1 MLPLPLREGLGEG
14 ACRIGA
20 APSPQPPPAGRGSP
34 FIFSNSVRYPPF
46 TAVTLMTSTILLQ
59 VAVGGLLMGLIYGL
73 VAAGLSLIFGLMD
86 VVNFAHGELLMLAMY
101 ATYIAW
107 LVTGLDPL
115 LLLIPVALAL
125 FVLGMAIYHLLMA
138 RALSVRFNRGMVQI
152 FVTFGLAI
160 LLRGAAQ
167 FTFGSDFKSV
177 STSLLANHTLDL
189 GGIFV
194 PLPQLAA
201 GIVSLLAFGALL
213 LVSRTEFGRA
223 LEATREDREAVALI
237 GIDRDRIFAL
247 GWGLGAAAVGIAGVM
262 LATFYYV
269 SPNVGANFALIAY
282 VTVALGGFGSLFGA
296 LVAGLLIGQVEA
308 LTALLIEP
316 SLKQVGMFAIYL
328 AVLMFRPRGLFGTL

>member
-1 MLPLPLREGLGEG
+1 M
-14 ACRIGA
+14 
-20 APSPQPPPAGRGSP
+20 
-34 FIFSNSVRYPPF
+34 
-46 TAVTLMTSTILLQ
+46 TLTIVVQ
-59 VAVGGLLMGLIYGL
+59 VAVGGLLMGLIYAL

-86 VVNFAHGELLMLAMY
+86 VVNFAHGELLRLAMY
-101 ATYIAW
+101 ATFIFW
-107 LVTGLDPL
+107 SLTGIEPL
-115 LLLIPVALAL
+115 LLLLPVAALL
-125 FVLGMAIYHLLMA
+125 FVIGMTIYRTMIS

-160 LLRGAAQ
+160 ALRGAAQ
-167 FTFGSDFKSV
+167 FSFGSDFKSIG
-177 STSLLANHTLDL
+177 SSLLANRTADL

-201 GIVSLLAFGALL
+201 GVVSLLAFGALL
-213 LVSRTEFGRA
+213 AVSRTEFGRA

-269 SPNVGANFALIAY
+269 SPTVGANFALIAY
-282 VTVALGGFGSLFGA
+282 VTVALGGFGSLLGA
-296 LVAGLLIGQVEA
+296 LVAGLLIGEVEA
-308 LTALLIEP
+308 LTALLVEP

>member
-1 MLPLPLREGLGEG
+1 
-14 ACRIGA
+14 
-20 APSPQPPPAGRGSP
+20 
-34 FIFSNSVRYPPF
+34 
-46 TAVTLMTSTILLQ
+46 
-59 VAVGGLLMGLIYGL
+59 
-73 VAAGLSLIFGLMD
+73 
-86 VVNFAHGELLMLAMY
+86 VNFAHGELLMLGMY
-101 ATYIAW
+101 ATYVVW

-115 LLLIPVALAL
+115 LLLIPVAIAL
-125 FVLGMAIYHLLMA
+125 FAVGVAIYHLLIA

-167 FTFGSDFKSV
+167 FAFGSDFKSV
-177 STSLLANHTLDL
+177 STSLLAGHTIDL
-189 GGIFV
+189 GGVFV

-201 GIVSLLAFGALL
+201 GIVSLIAFGALL
-213 LVSRTEFGRA
+213 AVSRTEFGRA

-296 LVAGLLIGQVEA
+296 LVAGLLIGLVEA
-308 LTALLIEP
+308 LTALLFEP

>member
-1 MLPLPLREGLGEG
+1 
-14 ACRIGA
+14 
-20 APSPQPPPAGRGSP
+20 
-34 FIFSNSVRYPPF
+34 
-46 TAVTLMTSTILLQ
+46 MTFAFLFQ
-59 VAVGGLLMGLIYGL
+59 VAVGGLLMGLIYAL

-101 ATYIAW
+101 ATFVLWFA
-107 LVTGLDPL
+107 TGLDPL

-125 FVLGMAIYHLLMA
+125 FALGVAIYHLLMV

-160 LLRGAAQ
+160 FLRGAAQ
-167 FTFGSDFKSV
+167 FTFGSDFKSA
-177 STSLLANHTLDL
+177 STSLLANRTIDL
-189 GGIFV
+189 SIFV

-201 GIVSLLAFGALL
+201 GLVSLLAFGGLFAIG
-213 LVSRTEFGRA
+213 RTEFGRA

-296 LVAGLLIGQVEA
+296 LVAGLLIGEVEA

-316 SLKQVGMFAIYL
+316 SLKQVGMFVIYL